1 MKKRKWKSPPSVSC
15 YCSHWQHLGRVNTR
29 RVTEAERQQP
39 KSSKGHSVT
48 SRWEMW
54 KSQSGVT
61 LCNSMDHTFHWIL
74 QARILEWVAIPF
86 SRRSSQSRDQSQIS
100 HIAGRFFTSWATRE
114 CLVAKVKKKTTK
126 NQTQI
131 LVGRVWI
138 YYDSLRPPKWLY
150 FCLSQSSQ
158 GIKYFWRSETVVWG
172 VVKGRWMM
180 HIDIWCLLGERIK
193 GQVLTYLFF
202 ILLQQKTRC
211 NLPKE

>member
-1 MKKRKWKSPPSVSC
+1 MKKRKWKSPPSGSC
-15 YCSHWQHLGRVNTR
+15 YCSHWQHLGRMNTR

-39 KSSKGHSVT
+39 ESKSHSVT

-54 KSQSGVT
+54 VAQSPVT
-61 LCNSMDHTFHWIL
+61 LCNPMDHTLHWIL

-86 SRRSSQSRDQSQIS
+86 SRRSSQSRDQTQVS

-114 CLVAKVKKKTTK
+114 CLVAKVKKKP
-126 NQTQI
+126 QI

-158 GIKYFWRSETVVWG
+158 GIKYFWRSSRDSSECGCCQGKIWV
-172 VVKGRWMM
+172 M
-180 HIDIWCLLGERIK
+180 HR
-193 GQVLTYLFF
+193 YLMFF
-202 ILLQQKTRC
+202 
-211 NLPKE
+211 